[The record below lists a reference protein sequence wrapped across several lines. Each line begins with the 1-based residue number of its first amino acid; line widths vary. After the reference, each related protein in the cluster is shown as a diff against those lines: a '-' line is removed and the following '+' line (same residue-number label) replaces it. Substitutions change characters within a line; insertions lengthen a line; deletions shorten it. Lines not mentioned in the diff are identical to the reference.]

1 MSVMGLFCRLGWHRW
16 TEIGGRVV
24 CPRCRTAAVASR
36 PRLVRIAS
44 WSLAGIA
51 VVSLVRVV
59 LALIVAPHVD
69 EAEARYAAVVGEIR
83 TAVFEAR
90 DVLNYSV
97 FAGFA
102 LAAVLVPV
110 LVALR
115 GPLGGARWAAVV
127 VLCTSLMGQVVYIAS
142 DLSGPLRWRIV
153 PGWYPL
159 TQQLIEVALLLASA
173 AVVVILLHGTSR
185 EYFEEG
191 VADVDADDAME
202 RALAAVRQRRAA
214 EQ

>member
-1 MSVMGLFCRLGWHRW
+1 MALFCRLGWHRW
-16 TEIGGRVV
+16 TETGGRVV
-24 CPRCRTAAVASR
+24 CPRCRRAAIAPR

-44 WSLAGIA
+44 WTLVGIA
-51 VVSLVRVV
+51 VVSVVRAV
-59 LALIVAPHVD
+59 LALVVTPHVD
-69 EAEARYAAVVGEIR
+69 EAEARYAGLVGEIR

-90 DVLNYSV
+90 DVLSYSV
-97 FAGFA
+97 FAGFV
-102 LAAVLVPV
+102 LAVVLVPV
-110 LVALR
+110 LLALR
-115 GPLGGARWAAVV
+115 GPLGGARWAAVI

-142 DLSGPLRWRIV
+142 DLSGRPLQWHIV

-173 AVVVILLHGTSR
+173 AVVVLLLHGTSR

-191 VADVDADDAME
+191 VAAADADDAME

>member
-1 MSVMGLFCRLGWHRW
+1 M
-16 TEIGGRVV
+16 
-24 CPRCRTAAVASR
+24 
-36 PRLVRIAS
+36 
-44 WSLAGIA
+44 
-51 VVSLVRVV
+51 VSLVRAV
-59 LALIVAPHVD
+59 LALVVAPHVD
-69 EAEARYAAVVGEIR
+69 EAEASYAALVGEIR

-90 DVLNYSV
+90 DVLSYSV

-142 DLSGPLRWRIV
+142 DLSGGPLRWHIV

-173 AVVVILLHGTSR
+173 AVVVMLLHGTSR

-191 VADVDADDAME
+191 VADADADDAME
-202 RALAAVRQRRAA
+202 RALAAMRERRAA